1 MNFRTVRMIR
11 RGLRR
16 GESGQAFTE
25 LAVSL
30 VAILAALVG
39 FLLIA
44 AAGSDRVSALI
55 QARKDADERA
65 RDNRVDLFT
74 SESDAQNIVSAAD
87 DGIGTF
93 ENSSAFLNE
102 LRSNNGNVNLAN
114 PPVSWKSEFSS
125 LQDTGLFVHAAS
137 LVTGEDGANLDKTL
151 RDHNIGDLRPA
162 IGWLFHID
170 DLTIDERVY
179 MPVHKP
185 SERGD

>member
-1 MNFRTVRMIR
+1 MNFRTVRIIR

-30 VAILAALVG
+30 VAILAALAG

-44 AAGSDRVSALI
+44 AVSSDRVSALI

-74 SESDAQNIVSAAD
+74 SESDAQNIVLAD
-87 DGIGTF
+87 GGIGTF
-93 ENSSAFLNE
+93 ENSSAFMDE
-102 LRSNNGNVNLAN
+102 LKNNNGKVNLAR
-114 PPVSWKSEFSS
+114 PPASWRSEFSS
-125 LQDTGLFVHAAS
+125 LQDTGFFVHAAG
-137 LVTGEDGANLDKTL
+137 LVTGEGGANLDNTL
-151 RDHNIGDLRPA
+151 RDHNIGELRPA

-179 MPVHKP
+179 MPAHKP